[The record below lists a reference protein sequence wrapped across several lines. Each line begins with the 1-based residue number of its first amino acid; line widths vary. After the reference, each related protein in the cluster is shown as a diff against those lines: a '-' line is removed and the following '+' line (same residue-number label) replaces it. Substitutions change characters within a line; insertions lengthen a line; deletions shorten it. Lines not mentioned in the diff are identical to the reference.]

1 MSPKLTGFTVL
12 DVYDPAE
19 MDEQSRMSR
28 RLPGRHS
35 VHTYMLRDPALRRS
49 RAGRLLLTRHA
60 DRQAAGGDLL
70 LGHVA
75 DRFGTE
81 IGIVEPG
88 LPAYCFGLIH
98 AGRLAMSTPDTR
110 GTVEAG
116 PGQGVIQGGQAGTRA
131 LTADGTER
139 TNVWIAAARFEAAL
153 QACLGEPP
161 RAPLVFAPGL
171 DWESGAGAGLR
182 RLLLHLAE
190 ELPQPGGLAAHAPA
204 LAAFTDLFVH
214 TALRGLLH
222 SYTERLARQRD
233 GVTPAC
239 VRRAEAYFRDH
250 ADQAIRMEDV
260 AAAAG
265 CSVRALQYAFR
276 RFRDTTPHAALM
288 QARLELARAALAHGE
303 ASTTSIAR
311 CYGFTNAGRFAAAYA
326 GRFGE
331 TPSETRRRP
340 AAARPSAV
348 AATTAW
354 LGPARD
360 QPLSQPRGGPF
371 TD

>member
-19 MDEQSRMSR
+19 MDERSRMSR

-35 VHTYMLRDPALRRS
+35 AHTYTLRDPTLRRA
-49 RAGRLLLTRHA
+49 RPGPLLTRHA
-60 DRQAAGGDLL
+60 GRQAAGGDLL
-70 LGHVA
+70 LGYA
-75 DRFGTE
+75 YNRFGTE

-88 LPAYCFGLIH
+88 LPAYCFGLIR
-98 AGRLAMSTPDTR
+98 AGCLAMSTPDTR

-131 LTADGTER
+131 LTADGTAR
-139 TNVWIAAARFEAAL
+139 TNVWIAAARVEAAL
-153 QACLGEPP
+153 QACLGEPL

-171 DWESGAGAGLR
+171 DWTRGAGAGLH

-190 ELPQPGGLAAHAPA
+190 ELPQPGGGLAANAPA

-214 TALRGLLH
+214 TALQGLAH

-233 GVTPAC
+233 GATPAC
-239 VRRAEAYFRDH
+239 VRRAESYFRDH
-250 ADQAIRMEDV
+250 ADQAIRLED
-260 AAAAG
+260 AAAAVG

-276 RFRDTTPHAALM
+276 RFRDTTPHAALV
-288 QARLELARAALAHGE
+288 QARLELARAALARGE

-311 CYGFTNAGRFAAAYA
+311 CYGFANAGRFAAAYA
-326 GRFGE
+326 RRFGE
-331 TPSETRRRP
+331 TPSETRRRS
-340 AAARPSAV
+340 AAMRPSAAV
-348 AATTAW
+348 ATTVR
-354 LGPARD
+354 LAR
-360 QPLSQPRGGPF
+360 S
-371 TD
+371 